1 MSSAQPEAE
10 YARNVTRAA
19 ELDPRDMSSR
29 AVSARGMVLS
39 HRDWLRYNFKREHL
53 RFAWDDF
60 FNEWDILLC
69 PQMATPA
76 FPHDHR
82 PFGQRTIDVDGT
94 QRDYFEQLF
103 WSGLVTNA
111 YLPSTVFP
119 TGVSLE
125 GMPIGIQAVSAAYR
139 DRRTIEFARLMANEL
154 GGFRVPAPLVKSA
167 G

>member
-1 MSSAQPEAE
+1 
-10 YARNVTRAA
+10 
-19 ELDPRDMSSR
+19 
-29 AVSARGMVLS
+29 MVLN
-39 HRDWLRYNFKREHL
+39 HREWIRFNFKREHL

-60 FNEWDILLC
+60 FKDWDILLC

-82 PFGQRTIDVDGT
+82 PFGQRTIDVDGI

-119 TGVSLE
+119 TGLSRSGL
-125 GMPIGIQAVSAAYR
+125 PIGIQAVSAAYR
-139 DRRTIEFARLMANEL
+139 DRRTIEFARFDGRRTWRISGAHTTIEYAIANL
-154 GGFRVPAPLVKSA
+154 LTPLNLLSHII
-167 G
+167 GR